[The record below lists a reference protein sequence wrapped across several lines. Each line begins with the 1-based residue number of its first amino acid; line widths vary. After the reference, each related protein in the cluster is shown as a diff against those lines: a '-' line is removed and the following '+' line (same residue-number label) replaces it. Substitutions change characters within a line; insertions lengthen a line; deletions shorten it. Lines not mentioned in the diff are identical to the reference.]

1 MALFSPWGNQQF
13 FDDNG
18 NPATGWKIYAY
29 AAGSNTPL
37 ATFTTSAGDV
47 AQSQPIILNS
57 LGFPTNG
64 QIFLT
69 SGLAY
74 KLVLTNASDVVK
86 KTADDITG
94 VTSAA
99 AVSQWGASGL
109 TPTYV
114 SATSFTLS
122 GDQTSAFHVGRR
134 LQSTT
139 TAGTIYSTIT
149 ATAYTTLTTVTVSND
164 SGVLDSGLAA
174 VNYALLTSTNNSIPG
189 VVASAT
195 QAQTHTAFTTAG
207 TATAYTLTPSPALAA
222 LAAGQR
228 FRVKFNAAN
237 GAAPTLA
244 VSGLAATALKV
255 YDSTGAKIAPPA
267 GTLALNMLSDV
278 EYDGTDWVVL
288 DRVNLA
294 ASGAN
299 SDITSL
305 SAITSINGGPIGGS
319 RNRLING
326 NFGINQRGYVS
337 GDATTAGQYTL
348 DRWKVTGTGGITF
361 STTNNVTT
369 VTIPSGQTLQ
379 QVIEGVNLQSG
390 THVLSWSGTAQGRI
404 DGGAYGASGAV
415 TATAVGGTNMTVEF
429 NTGTVSLAQL
439 EEGSLASRFEQ
450 RLIGVELALCQRY
463 YQVTPVPLTIQ
474 TSTASTNNDL
484 LRVPFRETM
493 RTAPTVSA
501 IGGSGTLTFVS
512 GASGV
517 NSVLYRFDVSGAG
530 VGGVSGTMTASAEL

>member
-1 MALFSPWGNQQF
+1 
-13 FDDNG
+13 
-18 NPATGWKIYAY
+18 
-29 AAGSNTPL
+29 
-37 ATFTTSAGDV
+37 
-47 AQSQPIILNS
+47 
-57 LGFPTNG
+57 
-64 QIFLT
+64 
-69 SGLAY
+69 
-74 KLVLTNASDVVK
+74 
-86 KTADDITG
+86 
-94 VTSAA
+94 
-99 AVSQWGASGL
+99 
-109 TPTYV
+109 
-114 SATSFTLS
+114 
-122 GDQTSAFHVGRR
+122 
-134 LQSTT
+134 
-139 TAGTIYSTIT
+139 
-149 ATAYTTLTTVTVSND
+149 
-164 SGVLDSGLAA
+164 
-174 VNYALLTSTNNSIPG
+174 
-189 VVASAT
+189 
-195 QAQTHTAFTTAG
+195 
-207 TATAYTLTPSPALAA
+207 
-222 LAAGQR
+222 
-228 FRVKFNAAN
+228 
-237 GAAPTLA
+237 
-244 VSGLAATALKV
+244 
-255 YDSTGAKIAPPA
+255 
-267 GTLALNMLSDV
+267 
-278 EYDGTDWVVL
+278 
-288 DRVNLA
+288 
-294 ASGAN
+294 
-299 SDITSL
+299 
-305 SAITSINGGPIGGS
+305 
-319 RNRLING
+319 
-326 NFGINQRGYVS
+326 VS

>member
-1 MALFSPWGNQQF
+1 MPYFLSPIGNAQTIDANGDPLVGGTIETYLAGTTTPETTYT
-13 FDDNG
+13 DD
-18 NPATGWKIYAY
+18 TG
-29 AAGSNTPL
+29 GT
-37 ATFTTSAGDV
+37 
-47 AQSQPIILNS
+47 AQGVVMSLNS
-57 LGFPTNG
+57 LGLPTNG
-64 QIFLT
+64 PVWLLGSVPLKFII
-69 SGLAY
+69 
-74 KLVLTNASDVVK
+74 KNALGVTQS
-86 KTADDITG
+86 TFDDISG
-94 VTSAA
+94 IGDTSSAPDQFPYVA
-99 AVSQWGASGL
+99 G
-109 TPTYV
+109 TPTYISAV
-114 SATSFTLS
+114 SFSLA
-122 GDQTSAFHVGRR
+122 GDQTNDAQISRR
-134 LQSTT
+134 IRSINNG
-139 TAGTIYSTIT
+139 GTIYSTIT
-149 ATAYTTLTTVTVSND
+149 NSAFGAGITTITVAND
-164 SGVLDSGLAA
+164 SGVLDAGLSQ
-174 VNYALLTSTNNSIPG
+174 VNYSLLTPLNPSVP
-189 VVASAT
+189 
-195 QAQTHTAFTTAG
+195 TT
-207 TATAYTLTPSPALAA
+207 Y
-222 LAAGQR
+222 
-228 FRVKFNAAN
+228 
-237 GAAPTLA
+237 
-244 VSGLAATALKV
+244 
-255 YDSTGAKIAPPA
+255 AK
-267 GTLALNMLSDV
+267 
-278 EYDGTDWVVL
+278 
-288 DRVNLA
+288 
-294 ASGAN
+294 SGAN

-337 GDATTAGQYTL
+337 GAATTAGQYTL

-361 STTNNVTT
+361 STVDNVTT

-463 YQVTPVPLTIQ
+463 YQVTPADLTIQ

-501 IGGSGTLTFVS
+501 INGSGTLTFVS

-517 NSVLYRFDVSGAG
+517 NGVLYRFDVSGAG
-530 VGGVSGTMTASAEL
+530 VGAASGAMTASAEL